1 MVVSFCLSYLHRQTS
16 VLRYFTISP
25 SSALSMTKYFDP
37 ETYCVSRS
45 GKTRIH
51 HEDVTGDYCPLC
63 GLRKPSSN
71 SNSIVDLTDSSP
83 IKPSTSEP
91 TPSSRTSQSIPIR
104 SPPSVTHSVPTS
116 ASVSSTAIARS
127 AMHIPVN
134 LQYGA
139 GNAGR
144 NASKTQAKGD
154 SKTPAFIHFSIGL
167 ARFEYDGEDPI
178 GWSAAAKVWSRTEY
192 NRTLT
197 SADLHQSLFEFLTNA
212 VHHTSE
218 WLPWLFPDRPGHW
231 FLSHNVPNGKA
242 NPTEVEQWQDEVYL
256 TDAVYKMRPFI
267 TSKNHKVGIALCW
280 KPNPPSP
287 LAEDPTPV
295 SIIKA
300 ERKVK
305 AEPKIKKEKIKTEP
319 KIKAEPKTKAKIPKA
334 PSTAAKRRGSNS
346 IESNNP
352 IKRSTPAQLDGVE
365 EGPADLDND
374 SDLTDLPSEFF
385 AD

>member
-1 MVVSFCLSYLHRQTS
+1 M
-16 VLRYFTISP
+16 
-25 SSALSMTKYFDP
+25 AKYFDP

-45 GKTRIH
+45 GKTRMH

-71 SNSIVDLTDSSP
+71 LNSIVDLTDSSP
-83 IKPSTSEP
+83 TKIS
-91 TPSSRTSQSIPIR
+91 TPSSRPSQSIPIR
-104 SPPSVTHSVPTS
+104 SPPSITYSIPTS
-116 ASVSSTAIARS
+116 ASVNSAAIARS

-144 NASKTQAKGD
+144 NASKPQAKSD

-167 ARFEYDGEDPI
+167 ARFEYDGEDSI

-242 NPTEVEQWQDEVYL
+242 NPTEVE
-256 TDAVYKMRPFI
+256 
-267 TSKNHKVGIALCW
+267 
-280 KPNPPSP
+280 
-287 LAEDPTPV
+287 
-295 SIIKA
+295 
-300 ERKVK
+300 
-305 AEPKIKKEKIKTEP
+305 
-319 KIKAEPKTKAKIPKA
+319 
-334 PSTAAKRRGSNS
+334 
-346 IESNNP
+346 
-352 IKRSTPAQLDGVE
+352 
-365 EGPADLDND
+365 
-374 SDLTDLPSEFF
+374 
-385 AD
+385 